1 MSRNLAANRFPLRR
15 IALKVMDFAALNPS
29 YDLAIGRIAQA
40 RERRAAQERG
50 RPEERAKMVSRGGGI
65 SKL

>member
-1 MSRNLAANRFPLRR
+1 
-15 IALKVMDFAALNPS
+15 VMDFAALNPS

-50 RPEERAKMVSRGGGI
+50 RPEERAKMVERGGGI